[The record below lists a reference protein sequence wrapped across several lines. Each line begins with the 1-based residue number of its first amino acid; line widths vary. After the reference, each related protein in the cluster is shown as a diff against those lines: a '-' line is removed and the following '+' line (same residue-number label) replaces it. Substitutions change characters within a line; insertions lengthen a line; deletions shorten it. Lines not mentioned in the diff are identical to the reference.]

1 MSSGLVE
8 TGVALKVAQRFAADP
23 MAGSYLVEG
32 LASDFAAR
40 VAEAEPLVAEEAGF
54 APDSRALARV
64 MSRSEWAEANIAST
78 VRLLS
83 PLLERVEAHMPTPS
97 VGSPAGLARRAYGS
111 ALGAQLGGVLGF
123 VSQRVLGQYELDP
136 SNAGEVWFVGP
147 NIVLTE
153 HRFGFLPHDFR
164 LWVATHELAHR
175 AQFEGN
181 AWLRG
186 YFTGLVRTLVD
197 SLELQPLMLLDRVLK
212 VRRTGP
218 GDPTPMGIRLL
229 DERQRVIFDHL
240 QALMSVVEGHGNFV
254 MDRVALDHIPTQPRM
269 RRSLSGASLD
279 GPLGKVLRR
288 ILGLDMKK
296 LQYDEGQR
304 FFEAVHAAGGRE
316 AVRACFADA
325 VSLPTLGELREPST
339 WLARVAP

>member
-1 MSSGLVE
+1 MSTGLVE
-8 TGVALKVAQRFAADP
+8 TGVAVKVAQRFAVDP

-32 LASDFAAR
+32 LVTDFAAR

-54 APDSRALARV
+54 APDGPARARV
-64 MSRSEWAEANIAST
+64 MSRAEWAEANIAST

-83 PLLERVEAHMPTPS
+83 PLLERVEARIPTPP
-97 VGSPAGLARRAYGS
+97 VGSAAGLARRAYGS

-123 VSQRVLGQYELDP
+123 VSQRVLGQYELDL
-136 SNAGEVWFVGP
+136 SNANEVWFVGP

-197 SLELQPLMLLDRVLK
+197 SLELQPLMLIERVMK
-212 VRRTGP
+212 VRRAPP
-218 GDPTPMGIRLL
+218 GDPTPVGIRLL
-229 DERQRVIFDHL
+229 DEHQRVIFDRL
-240 QALMSVVEGHGNFV
+240 QALMSVVEGHGNFI
-254 MDRVALDHIPTQPRM
+254 MDRVAVDHIPTQPRM

-288 ILGLDMKK
+288 LLGLDMKK
-296 LQYDEGQR
+296 LQYDEGQK
-304 FFEAVHAAGGRE
+304 FFEAIHAAGGRD
-316 AVRACFADA
+316 AARAAFAGADN
-325 VSLPTLGELREPST
+325 LPTLAELREPPL